1 MLKRV
6 AALLFVAF
14 LFTHFQGAAAFGQSD
29 PPTLDQLRRAAEQ
42 SLPSTAGSE
51 NLSPAQA
58 RRLVH
63 ACFQLAQLS
72 PEDHEQVCGGN
83 AALRASVQ
91 AIGANEAA
99 LTPDER
105 LALQFYRSAS
115 ASSTGD
121 SSFKPPSRKTI
132 PPALAAASV
141 EERRAVA
148 KALAAE
154 ITKISMEYR
163 LASVRGSLSRRIEVE
178 ARLRTLHADL
188 KKALGSKSHLLPSD
202 PHALVSSKD
211 VLASS
216 LNSYKTEQRYFDYFT
231 ALVNN
236 ADVQTTRD
244 TLSEEIARLEALI
257 DSDQPG
263 QFHRARGE
271 IEAAIDVEEWR
282 ALSQT
287 RGQRVAAE
295 RVRVEREL
303 RARYPTAIIPKD
315 TTLRPPAGRA
325 YWSELAL
332 KAIRSY
338 ALDPVEWVVAESEL
352 LASYSRIQQRGGTT
366 KSYVEWVSSLMAPS
380 DLESAILYTKAIETH
395 GGYLQA
401 EAKALDPNAA
411 HRRYYAVFSKHLQGE
426 WFMRREGLAQAPP
439 PPQTP
444 PDADMLKLRELY
456 YARLLKERYGDPSQ
470 MPDALKGIIR
480 SVHTKFSNEDFTKAL
495 KQYESFTQLSDRAA
509 LSNRP
514 LDARQLNSLTKARN
528 DVLRTFLRADEIFEE
543 RIQAGVLEPNPNTR
557 KTKAIIVTLKGG
569 RPPNDFGPSA
579 SARPPAPPNAP
590 TALISAPQPQQPLT
604 PSGRRAASLELTD
617 AHFSSALNNAD
628 TSLQELKSSLSI
640 VKTTPEDAG
649 GSQGRL
655 TVKRDN
661 VWRGDFDYSRQP
673 LSNAETRLPENL
685 RTWKGLIN
693 PSTNKPYNFK
703 TDVKVFRTFDSVGGG
718 IHFGD
723 DASLRLPANLSEFVL
738 TFDEQAQTLVL
749 QGPGDKKYL
758 YGPISPRELKALY
771 RFARSEQNSAISVGW
786 AGLQDIPKDQEREGG
801 APVLLDPAFVDTL
814 VGQTLF
820 EADSIPWELDR
831 ELPGGIPNPFAND
844 FKKAYGEYTKQ
855 SVNLLLP
862 LFGSVV
868 KFEDR
873 PAAFWQ
879 SIFKGRNT
887 RDDLVLAV
895 VSTNDLQQAKVEYLR
910 ITKAAEVAPLL
921 NKRGIPAK
929 ERQKIKKYLESVS
942 WWTAR
947 LDTLHAGSVS
957 RTDALLGLSSLMIS
971 ANGVDTKWVTLWA
984 ALVKSRQ
991 PAISAEQLARSFL
1004 YTLSNTTLAV
1014 LIDDPTTILL
1024 NGDKL
1029 ILRGDMRYRYA
1040 TSEIL
1045 ITPERVLVGRSLPQ
1059 GMNQVR
1065 ELRELTQLAN
1075 SALPKLA
1082 ALYQPLERT
1091 MRYARIV
1098 SFLRWSR
1105 GKGRL
1110 LAVDFSSLAAYP
1122 ASDRVQTPTPDAVIR
1137 R

>member
-6 AALLFVAF
+6 AALFFVLS
-14 LFTHFQGAAAFGQSD
+14 LFTHFQVATAFGQSD
-29 PPTLDQLRRAAEQ
+29 RPALEQLQRAAEQ
-42 SLPSTAGSE
+42 SLPLAARSE
-51 NLSPAQA
+51 NLSHAQA
-58 RRLVH
+58 RRLVR
-63 ACFQLAQLS
+63 ACFELAQLS
-72 PEDHEQVCGGN
+72 PEDHEQVCVGN
-83 AALRASVQ
+83 EALLASVQ
-91 AIGANEAA
+91 ALGANKAA
-99 LTPDER
+99 LTADER

-115 ASSTGD
+115 AATAD
-121 SSFKPPSRKTI
+121 ASFNPPSQKTI

-141 EERRAVA
+141 KERGAVA

-154 ITKISMEYR
+154 ITRISMEYR

-178 ARLRTLHADL
+178 AQLRTLHADL
-188 KKALGSKSHLLPSD
+188 KKALGSNSHLLPSD

-216 LNSYKTEQRYFDYFT
+216 LNSYKAEQRYFDYFM

-236 ADVQTTRD
+236 ADVQTTYD
-244 TLSEEIARLEALI
+244 TLGEEIQRLEALI

-271 IEAAIDVEEWR
+271 IEAAIDIDEWR
-282 ALSQT
+282 SLSLT

-295 RVRVEREL
+295 RVRVEQEW
-303 RARYPTAIIPKD
+303 RARYPTVIIPKN
-315 TTLRPPAGRA
+315 TTLSPPAGRA

-338 ALDPVEWVVAESEL
+338 ALDPTEWAAAESEL

-366 KSYVEWVSSLMAPS
+366 KSYVEWVSSLMTPS

-401 EAKALDPNAA
+401 ELGELDPNAA
-411 HRRYYAVFSKHLQGE
+411 HRRYYAEMSKSLQGE
-426 WFMRREGLAQAPP
+426 WFMRREGLTPARPP
-439 PPQTP
+439 LQTP

-456 YARLLKERYGDPSQ
+456 SVRLLKERYGDLSY
-470 MPDALKGIIR
+470 MPPALKDKVR
-480 SVHTKFSNEDFTKAL
+480 SATTQFSNEDFARAL
-495 KQYESFTQLSDRAA
+495 REYETFTELSDRAA

-514 LDARQLNSLTKARN
+514 LEARQLNSLAKARN
-528 DVLRTFLRADEIFEE
+528 DVLQTFLRADEIFEE
-543 RIQAGVLEPNPNTR
+543 RIQARVLEPNPNTR
-557 KTKAIIVTLKGG
+557 KTKAIIVTLRAG
-569 RPPNDFGPSA
+569 RPPNDFGPLTSG
-579 SARPPAPPNAP
+579 RPPSPPDAP
-590 TALISAPQPQQPLT
+590 TALISAPEPRPPLT
-604 PSGRRAASLELTD
+604 PRGKRAPSLELTD
-617 AHFSSALNNAD
+617 AHFNSALNNARK
-628 TSLQELKSSLSI
+628 SLQELRGSLSK
-640 VKTTPEDAG
+640 VQTAPEVVGA
-649 GSQGRL
+649 SQGRL
-655 TVKRDN
+655 TVKEDN
-661 VWRGDFDYSRQP
+661 VWRGDLDYSRQP
-673 LSNAETRLPENL
+673 LSSAETRLPKSL
-685 RTWKGLIN
+685 QTWRGLIN
-693 PSTNKPYNFK
+693 PATNKPYIFK
-703 TDVKVFRTFDSVGGG
+703 TDVKVFRTFDAVGGG

-723 DASLRLPANLSEFVL
+723 DASLRIPANLSEFVL

-749 QGPGDKKYL
+749 QGSGNKKYL
-758 YGPISPRELKALY
+758 YGPVSPHELKALY

-786 AGLQDIPKDQEREGG
+786 AGPQDVPEDRDSEGG
-801 APVLLDPAFVDTL
+801 SPVLLDPAFVDTP

-820 EADSIPWELDR
+820 EADSIPWKLDR
-831 ELPGGIPNPFAND
+831 DLPGGVQHPFSDD
-844 FKKAYGEYTKQ
+844 FKKAYSEYTTQ

-873 PAAFWQ
+873 PTAFWQ
-879 SIFKGRNT
+879 SVFNSGNT
-887 RDDLVLAV
+887 TDNLLLAV
-895 VSTNDLQQAKVEYLR
+895 VYTDDLQQAKVEYLR

-921 NKRGIPAK
+921 NKPGIPAK
-929 ERQKIKKYLESVS
+929 ERQKIKKYLDSVA
-942 WWTAR
+942 WWVER
-947 LDTLHAGSVS
+947 LDTLRASGVS
-957 RTDALLGLSSLMIS
+957 RMDVLLGLSSVMVS
-971 ANGVDTKWVTLWA
+971 NSSVDTKWVTLWA

-991 PAISAEQLARSFL
+991 PALSAEQLARYFL
-1004 YTLSNTTLAV
+1004 YELPNTTLAV
-1014 LIDDPTTILL
+1014 LIDEPTTILL
-1024 NGDKL
+1024 SGDQL

-1045 ITPERVLVGRSLPQ
+1045 ITPERVLIGRSLPQ

-1065 ELRELTQLAN
+1065 ELGELTQLAN

-1082 ALYQPLERT
+1082 TLYQPLERT